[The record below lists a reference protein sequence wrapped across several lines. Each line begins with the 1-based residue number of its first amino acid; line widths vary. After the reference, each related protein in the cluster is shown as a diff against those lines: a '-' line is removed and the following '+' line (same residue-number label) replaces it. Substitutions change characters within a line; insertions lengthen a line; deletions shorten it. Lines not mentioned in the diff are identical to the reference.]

1 MTTDTNQQVDADVQE
16 ETVLSR
22 VNQATSRQFESEDEL
37 VQWADNANKAIGA
50 NEHSKLAQE
59 AKDFEEKTGKSPS
72 QYLAD
77 QTQANATADIAQ
89 ATDTGT
95 GSQVTDATNVGD
107 MPLADLEENF
117 EDVISSL

>member
-1 MTTDTNQQVDADVQE
+1 MENTNPQQEDVTEQN
-16 ETVLSR
+16 TILSR
-22 VNQATSRQFESEDEL
+22 VNKATSRQFESEDEL

-59 AKDFEEKTGKSPS
+59 AKDFQEKTGKSPS

-77 QTQANATADIAQ
+77 QAQANTEETIAQ

-95 GSQVTDATNVGD
+95 GTQVDEATNIKD
-107 MPLADLEENF
+107 MPLDELEDRF
-117 EDVISSL
+117 EDIVSSI